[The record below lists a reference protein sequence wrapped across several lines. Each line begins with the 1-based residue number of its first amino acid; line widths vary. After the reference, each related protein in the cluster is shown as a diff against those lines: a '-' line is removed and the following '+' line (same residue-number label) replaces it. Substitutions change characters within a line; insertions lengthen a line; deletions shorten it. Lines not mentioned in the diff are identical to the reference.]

1 MTALMLLAL
10 ASCSLPV
17 SKLSPYFI
25 PPSLPQAPLLIGCDL
40 SKMSD
45 DTLRILSNKEVIA
58 VNQDPLGTSGHLV
71 AQNLETKVWAGPLSN
86 GDVAMVLFNLGNSS
100 ATITADWKHI
110 SLLPNHLMPNQTV
123 TVRDLWKH
131 ENLEDKAKG
140 SVSATVPSHGV
151 VMYRLTP
158 IGD

>member
-1 MTALMLLAL
+1 
-10 ASCSLPV
+10 
-17 SKLSPYFI
+17 
-25 PPSLPQAPLLIGCDL
+25 
-40 SKMSD
+40 MSD

-58 VNQDPLGTSGHLV
+58 VNQDPLGMSGYLV
-71 AQNLETKVWAGPLSN
+71 AQNLETEVWAGPLSN